1 MLVALLV
8 VGLATSVDSAKPPL
22 RAVVR
27 VAEPADEVLL
37 TRIRGQVNDL
47 AVQLVVERG
56 AHLEADVP
64 AQVEA
69 ATQLASS
76 RKARVVVWFRHP
88 ETGGVVVHVAD
99 PDENS
104 LLARWI
110 DLGRG
115 GRLESSAHAEAVAL
129 IVRLALRA
137 LAAGGHIGV
146 TRTPEPEPEPE
157 PVTTSPQVEPLS
169 QLTGEAPAR
178 SWFPVAAAGW
188 SAAIT
193 GAREPVQQG
202 LAVSLGVD
210 VGHWHAALDGV
221 LGLPLTLA
229 DGLTSVDLARHEVGA
244 RLDWIPLRRD
254 NLRASLGASAG
265 LVAFARSAA
274 VALSTDIDPAPAQTT
289 LAFHVAP
296 GVAGAWRP
304 HDRAP
309 LWLELSVAADVVA
322 GAPRLGYRRA
332 GQFVPTDTLWPV
344 EPVAALSVV
353 LREK

>member
-1 MLVALLV
+1 MLVALLL
-8 VGLATSVDSAKPPL
+8 VGLAPSVDTLRPPL

-56 AHLEADVP
+56 GKLEADVP

-69 ATQLASS
+69 ATQLAST

-115 GRLESSAHAEAVAL
+115 GRLETSAHAEAVAL
-129 IVRLALRA
+129 MVRLALRA

-146 TRTPEPEPEPE
+146 SKKPPEAEPEEEPAVTAPPPAIALHAE
-157 PVTTSPQVEPLS
+157 P
-169 QLTGEAPAR
+169 PAR
-178 SWFPVAAAGW
+178 TWIPSAAAGW
-188 SAAIT
+188 SAAVT

-202 LAVSLGVD
+202 LAVSLGAD
-210 VGHWHAALDGV
+210 FGHWHGAVDGV

-229 DGLTSVDLARHEVGA
+229 DGLTSVDLARHALGLRV
-244 RLDWIPLRRD
+244 DFVPLRYD
-254 NLRASLGASAG
+254 NLSASLGASIG
-265 LVAFARSAA
+265 MVAFARSAA
-274 VALSTDIDPAPAQTT
+274 VALSTDIDPAAAQTT
-289 LAFHVAP
+289 LAFHIAP
-296 GVAGAWRP
+296 GIASAWRP
-304 HDRAP
+304 IDRAP
-309 LWLELSVAADVVA
+309 LWVELSVAADVVA

-332 GQFVPTDTLWPV
+332 GQFVATDTLWPV
-344 EPVAALSVV
+344 EPYAALSVV

>member
-37 TRIRGQVNDL
+37 ARIRGQVNDL

-88 ETGGVVVHVAD
+88 DTGGVVVHVAD

-129 IVRLALRA
+129 MVRLALRA

-146 TRTPEPEPEPE
+146 TKTPEPEPEPE
-157 PVTTSPQVEPLS
+157 PITPPAIVEHAEEPPQ
-169 QLTGEAPAR
+169 R
-178 SWFPVAAAGW
+178 SWFPVASAGW
-188 SAAIT
+188 SAAVT

-202 LAVSLGVD
+202 LAVALGID
-210 VGHWHAALDGV
+210 VGRWHAALDGV
-221 LGLPLTLA
+221 VGLPLTLA
-229 DGLTSVDLARHEVGA
+229 DGLTSVDLARHEIGA

-254 NLRASLGASAG
+254 HLQASLGASAG

-296 GVAGAWRP
+296 GVAAAWRP
-304 HDRAP
+304 LEHAP
-309 LWLELSVAADVVA
+309 LWIELSAAADVVA

-332 GQFVPTDTLWPV
+332 GQFVPTDSLWPV